1 MKNRAYN
8 KSIIREILS
17 SKARFISILMI
28 IFLGVAF
35 YSGIKS
41 SGPDLKESINEFFSD
56 KNLMDSKIISSIGLN
71 EKDLKLLEDNDKIL
85 DYSAT
90 HSIDINLTNTN
101 NVVKFIEYDKKDRTN
116 INKLI
121 VTEGRLPENSGEIAL
136 DKNALKENNNLK
148 IGDRY
153 TIESDVKR
161 K

>member
-1 MKNRAYN
+1 MKNRSYN

-17 SKARFISILMI
+17 SKARFISILAI

-41 SGPDLKESINEFFSD
+41 SGPDLQESINEFFSD

-101 NVVKFIEYDKKDRTN
+101 N
-116 INKLI
+116 
-121 VTEGRLPENSGEIAL
+121 GC
-136 DKNALKENNNLK
+136 
-148 IGDRY
+148 
-153 TIESDVKR
+153 
-161 K
+161 